1 MKPSNS
7 TGPSVLWGT
16 ARLPGLGTLRAP
28 GCVGLPRAR
37 PTIAVDEN
45 AAWPQDAALLA
56 VDLATN
62 AFGVLPMG
70 GTKLG

>member
-1 MKPSNS
+1 
-7 TGPSVLWGT
+7 
-16 ARLPGLGTLRAP
+16 
-28 GCVGLPRAR
+28 
-37 PTIAVDEN
+37 VDEN